1 MGSIYTDN
9 DRASKKLHFDI
20 PGVGTPE
27 KSQYPI
33 ANMSKIGVLGNNID
47 ISKCTKNAVS
57 RDLVY

>member
-33 ANMSKIGVLGNNID
+33 ANMSKIGVLGNNRNIL
-47 ISKCTKNAVS
+47 KCT
-57 RDLVY
+57 